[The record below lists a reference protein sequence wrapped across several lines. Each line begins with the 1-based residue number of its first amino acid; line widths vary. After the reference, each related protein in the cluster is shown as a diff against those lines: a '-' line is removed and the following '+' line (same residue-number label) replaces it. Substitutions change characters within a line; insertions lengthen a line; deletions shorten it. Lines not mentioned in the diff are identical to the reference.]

1 MDPLSPSARSA
12 LMAKVRSK
20 GNASTE
26 SAVIALFR
34 EASITGWRRHP
45 KGMLGNPDFYFPR
58 ARLIV
63 FVDGCFW
70 HACPVCKRNSPQTRA
85 DFWQQKID
93 GNRRRD
99 NRTRRKLRQQG
110 YSVFRIWEHDVRG
123 RPDRCIGKIA
133 AALARREA

>member
-1 MDPLSPSARSA
+1 
-12 LMAKVRSK
+12 MAKVRSK

-26 SAVIALFR
+26 VAVITLFR

-58 ARLIV
+58 AKLIV

-70 HACPVCKRNSPQTRA
+70 HACPACRRNSPQTRA
-85 DFWQQKID
+85 HFWQQKID

-99 NRTRRKLRQQG
+99 NRTRRKLRGQG
-110 YSVFRIWEHDVRG
+110 YRVFRIWEHDLRADPVK
-123 RPDRCIGKIA
+123 CIRKIT
-133 AALARREA
+133 AALGRAAFSNGAQ

>member
-133 AALARREA
+133 AALAHREA

>member
-1 MDPLSPSARSA
+1 
-12 LMAKVRSK
+12 MAKVRSK

-133 AALARREA
+133 AALAHREA

>member
-1 MDPLSPSARSA
+1 
-12 LMAKVRSK
+12 MAKVRSK
-20 GNASTE
+20 GNRSTE
-26 SAVIALFR
+26 AAVIALFR
-34 EASITGWRRHP
+34 GASITGWRRHP
-45 KGMLGNPDFYFPR
+45 KGLLGNPDFFFPG
-58 ARLIV
+58 ARIIV

-110 YSVFRIWEHDVRG
+110 YSVFRIWEHDLKG
-123 RPDRCIGKIA
+123 NPIRCIRKIA
-133 AALARREA
+133 AALACRRSPAM

>member
-1 MDPLSPSARSA
+1 
-12 LMAKVRSK
+12 MAKVRSK

>member
-1 MDPLSPSARSA
+1 
-12 LMAKVRSK
+12 MAKVRSK

-70 HACPVCKRNSPQTRA
+70 HACPVCKRNSPHTRA

-110 YSVFRIWEHDVRG
+110 YSVFRIWEHNVKG
-123 RPDRCIGKIA
+123 RPDRCIRKIA
-133 AALARREA
+133 AALARHEE